1 MIRVQM
7 KLKAGF
13 IINCFATVVMI
24 SALSACSSYNK
35 VVRDHYDTYLYTTPE
50 IGPALAIPGTSNLV
64 MPEQSMGRYPLPND
78 FKALQGSSQT
88 DLSPPNILKK

>member
-1 MIRVQM
+1 M

-13 IINCFATVVMI
+13 IVSCFATVVMI
-24 SALSACSSYNK
+24 STLSACSSYNQ

-50 IGPALAIPGTSNLV
+50 IGPALAIPDTGNLV

-78 FKALQGSSQT
+78 FKALKGSNQA